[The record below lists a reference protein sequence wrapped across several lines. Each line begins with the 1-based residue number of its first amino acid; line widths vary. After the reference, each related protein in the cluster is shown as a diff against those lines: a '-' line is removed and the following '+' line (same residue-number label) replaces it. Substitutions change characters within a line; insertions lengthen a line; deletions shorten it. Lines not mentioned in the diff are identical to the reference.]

1 MGFGLLTT
9 DESKFV
15 PKLGTLSEGQ
25 ILSGVDDV
33 DPLLLFMLIYLDCI
47 LQFDIL

>member
-33 DPLLLFMLIYLDCI
+33 DPLLFMLICLDCI